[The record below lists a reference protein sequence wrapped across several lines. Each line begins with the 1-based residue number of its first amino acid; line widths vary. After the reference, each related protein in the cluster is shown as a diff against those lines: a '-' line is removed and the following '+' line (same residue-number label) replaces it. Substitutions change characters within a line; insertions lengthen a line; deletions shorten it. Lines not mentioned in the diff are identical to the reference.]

1 MTKGMFLSLKTATIG
16 LLYLLLSSTA
26 MAQSEPLSES
36 KTITASPQ
44 VLIETSQGSFVMELY
59 PDKAPI
65 TVENFLRYVN
75 EGFYDGTIFHRVIP
89 DFMVQGGGFTA
100 DMQKKHTH
108 AEIQNEA
115 DNGLRNRIGTVA
127 MARTNDPHSATAQ
140 FFINV
145 SQNTFLDFREKHGRG
160 WGYTVFGKVINGMKT
175 VNQIRNERT
184 GFKDGFK
191 DVPLKTVT
199 IIKARQIK

>member
-1 MTKGMFLSLKTATIG
+1 MTKGLFLSLKTATIG
-16 LLYLLLSSTA
+16 LLYLALSSNVF
-26 MAQSEPLSES
+26 AQSEPVSTP
-36 KTITASPQ
+36 KAATVAPQ
-44 VLIETSQGSFVMELY
+44 VLIETSKGSFVIELY
-59 PDKAPI
+59 PDKAPK

-75 EGFYDGTIFHRVIP
+75 EEFYDNTIFHRVIP
-89 DFMVQGGGFTA
+89 NFMVQGGGFTA

-127 MARTNDPHSATAQ
+127 MARTNNPHSATAQ
-140 FFINV
+140 FFVNV

-160 WGYTVFGKVINGMKT
+160 WGYTVFGNVIKGMKT
-175 VNQIRNERT
+175 VNQIRNEKT

-191 DVPLKTVT
+191 DVPLTTVM

>member
-1 MTKGMFLSLKTATIG
+1 MTKGLFLSLKTATIG
-16 LLYLLLSSTA
+16 LLYLALSSTA
-26 MAQSEPLSES
+26 FAQSEPASTP
-36 KTITASPQ
+36 KTVAVAPQ
-44 VLIETSQGSFVMELY
+44 VLIETSKGSFVIELY
-59 PDKAPI
+59 PDKAPK

-75 EGFYDGTIFHRVIP
+75 EAFYDNTIFHRVIP
-89 DFMVQGGGFTA
+89 NFMIQGGGFTA

-140 FFINV
+140 FFVNV

-160 WGYTVFGKVINGMKT
+160 WGYTVFGNVIKGMKT
-175 VNQIRNERT
+175 VNQIRNEKT

-191 DVPLKTVT
+191 DVPLTTVM

>member
-1 MTKGMFLSLKTATIG
+1 MTKGLFLSLKTATIG
-16 LLYLLLSSTA
+16 LLYLTLSSSA
-26 MAQSEPLSES
+26 FAQSESASTP
-36 KTITASPQ
+36 KTVTVAPQ
-44 VLIETSQGSFVMELY
+44 VLIETSKGSFVIELY
-59 PDKAPI
+59 PDKAPK

-75 EGFYDGTIFHRVIP
+75 EEFYDNTIFHRVIP
-89 DFMVQGGGFTA
+89 NFMIQGGGFTA
-100 DMQKKHTH
+100 DMQKKQTH

-140 FFINV
+140 FFVNV

-160 WGYTVFGKVINGMKT
+160 WGYTVFGNIIKGMKT
-175 VNQIRNERT
+175 VNQIRNEKT
-184 GFKDGFK
+184 GFKNGFK

>member
-1 MTKGMFLSLKTATIG
+1 MTKGLFLSLKTATIG
-16 LLYLLLSSTA
+16 LLYLTLSSSA
-26 MAQSEPLSES
+26 FAQSEP
-36 KTITASPQ
+36 ASAPKAVAVAPQ
-44 VLIETSQGSFVMELY
+44 VLIETSKGSFVIELY
-59 PDKAPI
+59 PDKAPK

-75 EGFYDGTIFHRVIP
+75 EEFYDNTIFHRVIP
-89 DFMVQGGGFTA
+89 NFMIQGGGFTA
-100 DMQKKHTH
+100 DMQKKQTH
-108 AEIQNEA
+108 AQIQNEA

-140 FFINV
+140 FFVNV

-160 WGYTVFGKVINGMKT
+160 WGYTVFGNVIKGMKT
-175 VNQIRNERT
+175 VNQIRNEKT
-184 GFKDGFK
+184 GFKNGFK

>member
-1 MTKGMFLSLKTATIG
+1 MTKGLFLSLKTATIG
-16 LLYLLLSSTA
+16 LLYLTLSTSVFAQAEPASAPKTVTTA
-26 MAQSEPLSES
+26 
-36 KTITASPQ
+36 PQ
-44 VLIETSQGSFVMELY
+44 VLIETSEGSFVLELY
-59 PDKAPI
+59 PDKAPK

-75 EGFYDGTIFHRVIP
+75 EGFYDNTIFHRIIP
-89 DFMVQGGGFTA
+89 NFMIQGGGFTA

-108 AEIQNEA
+108 AAIQNEA

-140 FFINV
+140 FFVNV

-160 WGYTVFGKVINGMKT
+160 WGYTVFGNVVKGMKT
-175 VNQIRNERT
+175 VNQIRNEKT